1 MRRVLT
7 VLALVSS
14 LVFPSASAEEI
25 KHTDHMQVGP
35 HDVRFDFTAWPVQAE
50 RSLDIIFA
58 PSTGIQGLKGT
69 INLIGPNGETE
80 RHYRLLP
87 RFPRD
92 RTQWGLDSRAFH
104 SEGEWKFQLTIGND
118 TATLPI
124 NVGPR
129 PAGPPNALI
138 VVLSII
144 PIGALLV
151 MIIRAWAA
159 VRPMRNPES
168 RAF

>member
-1 MRRVLT
+1 MRRVLIM
-7 VLALVSS
+7 LALVSS
-14 LVFPSASAEEI
+14 FVFSSAHAEEI
-25 KHTDHMQVGP
+25 KHTEYLQVGP

-58 PSTGIQGLKGT
+58 PSTGIKGLKGT
-69 INLIGPNGETE
+69 IELIAPNGETE
-80 RHYRLLP
+80 RQFRLLP

-92 RTQWGLDSRAFH
+92 RTVWGLDSRAFH

-118 TATLPI
+118 TAALPI
-124 NVGPR
+124 SVGPR

-138 VVLSII
+138 VALSII

-151 MIIRAWAA
+151 MIIRAWVN
-159 VRPMRNPES
+159 VRPMRNRES